1 MADEAIA
8 LRAHLMR
15 RVGVGATRDEL
26 EVLAERPYEELV
38 EELLHPEEHEHPTA
52 DLLDRYFPTINSPDV
67 PLTAASLW
75 MFNLANGGAPLGEK
89 MALFWHH
96 VFATGWFK
104 AENGPTIQT
113 QLELFRSNGMANL
126 RQILLDLSRDPA
138 MIYWLDNCENHATEI
153 NENYGRELLELFSMG
168 IGAYSEDD
176 VKAAS
181 RAFTGWTFEQPI
193 PLYPYGGY
201 DSKFVYRADDHDDGE
216 KTFLGRT
223 GPLNGEDIIDVI
235 VGEESCARFI
245 SRHLYNFFVADE
257 PQVPAWSIEP
267 PRDPAAIDALVAAF
281 QTSDGD
287 MRAVMR
293 ALLNSDFFKA
303 ARFARVKSPAEFVGG
318 AVKLADWPRM
328 PDPAI
333 NGWSP
338 ATIAMGQKLLDPP
351 SVEGWHTGKEWLD
364 GGTLTERVNFA
375 VEQMMDTSKPGVQSI
390 VTRLGASGTA
400 LAPAEFVEQC
410 LDLSGPLDASDDT
423 KRVLEEFALEDGP
436 LMFGTDEER
445 ATSEARVGRMLQL
458 IVASP
463 EYQFA

>member
-52 DLLDRYFPTINSPDV
+52 DLLDRYFPTVNSPDV
-67 PLTAASLW
+67 PVTAASLW

-104 AENGPTIQT
+104 AENGPTIHT

-138 MIYWLDNCENHATEI
+138 MIYWLDNCENHAAEI
-153 NENYGRELLELFSMG
+153 NENYGRELLELFSLG

-176 VKAAS
+176 IKAAS

-223 GPLNGEDIIDVI
+223 GPLNGDDIIDVI
-235 VGEESCARFI
+235 VGQESCARFI

-267 PRDPAAIDALVAAF
+267 PRDPAAIDELVAAF
-281 QTSDGD
+281 QESDGD
-287 MRAVMR
+287 MRSVMR
-293 ALLNSDFFKA
+293 VLLNSDFFKA

-338 ATIAMGQKLLDPP
+338 ATTAMGQKLLDPP

-390 VTRLGASGTA
+390 VTRLGASGDV

-423 KRVLEEFALEDGP
+423 RRVLEEFASEDGP
-436 LMFGTDEER
+436 LTFGTDEER